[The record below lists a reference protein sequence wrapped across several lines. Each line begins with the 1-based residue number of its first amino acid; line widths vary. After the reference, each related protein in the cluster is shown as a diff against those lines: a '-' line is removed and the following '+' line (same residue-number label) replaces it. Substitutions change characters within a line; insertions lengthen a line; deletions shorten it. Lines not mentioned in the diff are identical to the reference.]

1 MVSAKPSTEDEA
13 AFMNDLLANFD
24 IDAFFNTRSSPVSS
38 PVKTDL
44 LRTRSSAV
52 NLTTPVKSK
61 PEKRAKKSPVKPIA
75 QVGHFAFTDDLVGLL
90 DDLGDCGW
98 KDMEADFLSPKKL
111 TVKPSEVRL

>member
-24 IDAFFNTRSSPVSS
+24 VDAFFSTGPSPVSS

-44 LRTRSSAV
+44 LRTTV
-52 NLTTPVKSK
+52 NFSTPVKPK
-61 PEKRAKKSPVKPIA
+61 PENRAKKSPIKPIA
-75 QVGHFAFTDDLVGLL
+75 QVEHFASTDDFDQVGLL
-90 DDLGDCGW
+90 DGLGDCEW

-111 TVKPSEVRL
+111 AVKPSKVRL